1 MNIRINNQYVDIS
14 FEKTELIK
22 EVIKITKERCKCSFD
37 SDISLYNELVELI
50 EKRKKDPIDYSCIE

>member
-1 MNIRINNQYVDIS
+1 MQIRINNQYVDIS

-22 EVIKITKERCKCSFD
+22 ELIKVTKEQCKCSFD
-37 SDISLYNELVELI
+37 EDIKLYNELVELI